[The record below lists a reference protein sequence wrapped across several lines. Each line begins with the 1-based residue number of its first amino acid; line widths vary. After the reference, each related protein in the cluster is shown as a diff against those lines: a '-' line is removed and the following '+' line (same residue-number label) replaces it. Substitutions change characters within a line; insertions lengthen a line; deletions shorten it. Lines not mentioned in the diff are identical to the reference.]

1 MYQAMRRAYARLRM
15 TPVLGGAASRLV
27 WAAKGALGR
36 PVLVSSP
43 APPRARR
50 PAPAAPPDTRLLVA
64 LAAVQ
69 ALSERVAM
77 LETQLEPPRVAPP
90 ERPVARPGSVSVVVS
105 TLDRAAWLDRA
116 LTALAYQ
123 RHRDVEVIVVAGP
136 SVDET
141 AEVLARHAP
150 RIRVVECPLANLS
163 ASRNL
168 GVQLAQ
174 GEVVAFLDDDAAPE
188 PDWLERLCAPYAD
201 PAVGGVGGYIR
212 DHGGVAF
219 QCQVVTADRFA
230 RSAEQGGMQ
239 NARLDPPGPAVER
252 YLSLT
257 GANSAF
263 RRQALLDVGGF
274 DEAYAYFLDETDV
287 CLRLVEAGWRLEVAP
302 SAEVH
307 HAYAPSAQRRVDR
320 APLSL
325 VAPARSTAYFAVRNA
340 LERHGAAAV
349 AEHLHAYA
357 QDLTRD
363 IGWRLEHGVVD
374 EAHAE
379 RLLAE
384 ITDGLAQGVRSAL
397 GGPRRLLPDLP
408 AGPLAPLSALPRT
421 ALCPSAERLRLCLL
435 SQQYPTVEEAGAPPG
450 GVAVWTQA
458 LAQALAARGHEVSV
472 ITRATG
478 VQASVGFEA
487 SGGAG
492 VWVHRV
498 APLAGAPRRTGLL
511 AGLPASVAAPALAAA
526 QEVARADPRRSFD
539 AVMGPLWDLEPAALL
554 GSPWPTVVSLHTA
567 CAQMTAFKPQ
577 WDASYRRAHVDRVIA
592 GERRLLA
599 AAPHVLANS
608 AAAARDIGQ
617 ALGLDDLAARATVIA
632 HGLPDLAR
640 GVEADGPRTAGVEIL
655 FVGRLEPRK
664 GIDVLLAAAPWLL
677 AGAPDVRL
685 VVVGEEVAPPGA
697 ASVRAGFMERH
708 AGAPWLDR
716 VRFEG
721 PLPRAALLARYAAC
735 DLVVIPSRYES
746 FGLTALEAM
755 IFAKPCVA
763 SDAGGLAE
771 VVAHGETG
779 LLVAP
784 GDPAALACALLR
796 LVRSKGQRRRMGEAA
811 RRRYLA
817 RFTAGAMATDYE
829 AWMRDIVARTRRL
842 AAE

>member
-1 MYQAMRRAYARLRM
+1 MYQAMRRAYARLRT
-15 TPVLGGAASRLV
+15 TPVLGDAASRLV

-36 PVLVSSP
+36 PVLISP
-43 APPRARR
+43 SPPARARR
-50 PAPAAPPDTRLLVA
+50 PAPAPPADTRLLFA

-69 ALSERVAM
+69 ALSDRVAAV
-77 LETQLEPPRVAPP
+77 ETRLEPSRVAPP
-90 ERPVARPGSVSVVVS
+90 ALSPRPGSVSVVVS

-136 SVDET
+136 SVDQT
-141 AEVLARHAP
+141 AEVLARHAS
-150 RIRVVECPLANLS
+150 RIRVVDCPVANLS

-168 GVQLAQ
+168 GVRLAQ

-188 PDWLERLCAPYAD
+188 ADWLERLCAPYAD

-212 DHGGVAF
+212 DHAGIAF
-219 QCQVVTADRFA
+219 QCQVVMADRFA
-230 RSAEQGGMQ
+230 RSAEQGGVQ
-239 NARLDPPGPAVER
+239 AARLEAPGPAAER

-257 GANSAF
+257 GANSSF
-263 RRQALLDVGGF
+263 RRQALLDIGGF

-307 HAYAPSAQRRVDR
+307 HAYAPSAQRRGDR

-325 VAPARSTAYFAVRNA
+325 LAPARSTAYFAVRNA

-349 AEHLHAYA
+349 ADHLHAYA
-357 QDLTRD
+357 QELTRD
-363 IGWRLEHGVVD
+363 IGWRLEHGVVG
-374 EAHAE
+374 EAHAD
-379 RLLAE
+379 RLLSE
-384 ITDGLAQGVRSAL
+384 VEDGLTQGVQAAL
-397 GGPRRLLPDLP
+397 GGRRRLLPNLP
-408 AGPLAPLSALPRT
+408 AGPIAPVGARPRPVIR
-421 ALCPSAERLRLCLL
+421 PSPERLRLCLL
-435 SQQYPTVEEAGAPPG
+435 SQQYPNVEEPGAPPG
-450 GVAVWTQA
+450 GVAIWTQA
-458 LAQALAARGHEVSV
+458 LAQALAERGHEVSV
-472 ITRATG
+472 IARATG
-478 VQASVGFEA
+478 AQASVGFEA
-487 SGGAG
+487 RGGAG

-498 APLAGAPRRTGLL
+498 APLEGALRRTGHL
-511 AGLPASVAAPALAAA
+511 AGLPASVAGPALAAA
-526 QEVARADPRRSFD
+526 QEVARVAPRRSFD

-567 CAQMTAFKPQ
+567 CAQMTAFKPE
-577 WDASYRRAHVDRVIA
+577 WEASYRRAHVDRVIA
-592 GERRLLA
+592 GERRLLD
-599 AAPHVLANS
+599 AAPYVLANS

-655 FVGRLEPRK
+655 FVARLEPRK
-664 GIDVLLAAAPWLL
+664 GIDVLLAAAPWVL
-677 AGAPDVRL
+677 ASAPDARL
-685 VVVGEEVAPPGA
+685 TVVGEEVAPPGA
-697 ASVRAGFMERH
+697 ARVRMGFMERH

-771 VVAHGETG
+771 VVAHDGTG

-784 GDPAALACALLR
+784 GDPAALACALLT
-796 LVRSKGQRRRMGEAA
+796 LVRSEAQRRRMGAA
-811 RRRYLA
+811 GRRRYLA
-817 RFTAGAMATDYE
+817 RFTAEAMAADYE
-829 AWMRDIVARTRRL
+829 AWMRDILARTRRL